1 MDPRSPYEAK
11 YPGKKQ
17 GLNKWNWDM
26 NRQGFNCVRDMT
38 LFAGLD
44 GPSVLPGRYTARITA
59 AGESSEASF
68 SLVPDPR
75 VSASEAELQAWNEVL
90 SETASLLDRIL
101 SSLGSLREAGAE
113 ISALIEDYPDSA
125 ELQASGQ
132 AALNAIEAWDHQ
144 IIQPLHQTYEDE
156 DAWETRLAG
165 QVRFLMDVIDRS
177 GAPLTEGVLERL
189 ADLKQE
195 WAGLESGLED
205 IETHRIAPINA
216 WARDENIPHVS
227 ADLN

>member
-1 MDPRSPYEAK
+1 
-11 YPGKKQ
+11 
-17 GLNKWNWDM
+17 
-26 NRQGFNCVRDMT
+26 
-38 LFAGLD
+38 
-44 GPSVLPGRYTARITA
+44 
-59 AGESSEASF
+59 
-68 SLVPDPR
+68 VPDPR

-101 SSLGSLREAGAE
+101 SSLGVLREAGAE
-113 ISALIEDYPDSA
+113 ISALMEDHPDAA

-195 WAGLESGLED
+195 WAGLKSELED

-216 WARDENIPHVS
+216 WARDGNIPHVS